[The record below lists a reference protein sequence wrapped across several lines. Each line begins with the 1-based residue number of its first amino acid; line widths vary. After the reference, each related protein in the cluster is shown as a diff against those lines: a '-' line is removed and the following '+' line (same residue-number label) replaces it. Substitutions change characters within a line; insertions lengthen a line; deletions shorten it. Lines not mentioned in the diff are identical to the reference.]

1 MAKESFD
8 QVLLFAHVKL
18 HNQSKVPLILQDVLA
33 NVRLADGVPLSVS
46 AGSVAQFEEAFLA
59 FPKLD
64 ASRGKPLAHHSVIEP
79 GQSVDGTALWVF
91 RLTKQQWDARKDWL
105 PDPNH
110 SDPESK
116 SGLNF
121 TFSIQYQRDLVLAP
135 QTAVME
141 Q

>member
-1 MAKESFD
+1 MSGWRTVFR
-8 QVLLFAHVKL
+8 FP
-18 HNQSKVPLILQDVLA
+18 SP
-33 NVRLADGVPLSVS
+33 R
-46 AGSVAQFEEAFLA
+46 EAW
-59 FPKLD
+59 
-64 ASRGKPLAHHSVIEP
+64 RHSVIEP